1 MTERIK
7 KALQTVLEE
16 VYKAFV
22 QILIGVLLI
31 VISKHI

>member
-7 KALQTVLEE
+7 KALKTVIVE

-22 QILIGVLLI
+22 QILIGAALLI
-31 VISKHI
+31 ISRHI

>member
-7 KALQTVLEE
+7 KALKTVVVE

-22 QILIGVLLI
+22 QILIGVALL
-31 VISKHI
+31 VISKYI

>member
-7 KALQTVLEE
+7 KTLKTVLAE

-22 QILIGVLLI
+22 QILIGVILLI
-31 VISKHI
+31 ISRHI